1 MVKIFENIDKLT
13 ASLFEE
19 IASSLKNNNK
29 INIALSG
36 GSTPYVIFQ
45 LLAKNYNNKIE
56 WNKIHFFWVD
66 ERCVSVDSSDS
77 NYGMTKKALLNH
89 IQISNENVH
98 PVYCDKDY
106 QEAVQKYS
114 ADVKSIVPII
124 NNLPRFD
131 LVLLGVGSD
140 GHTASI
146 FYDQIHLMKSY
157 EICSLSVHSESN
169 QKRITLTGRVINNS
183 KKIIFIV
190 TGKNKAVVVSNI
202 LNKQHELR
210 LPAEYIKPTD
220 GTLDW
225 FLDREASS
233 LL

>member
-157 EICSLSVHSESN
+157 EICSLSVHPESK